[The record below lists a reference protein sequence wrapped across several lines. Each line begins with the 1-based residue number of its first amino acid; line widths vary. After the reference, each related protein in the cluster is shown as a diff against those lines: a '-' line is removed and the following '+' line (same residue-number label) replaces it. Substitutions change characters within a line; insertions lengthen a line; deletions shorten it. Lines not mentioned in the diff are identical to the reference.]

1 MTIARLLAAAAVLAV
16 SAAVVVAL
24 TGGGGGGAPTG
35 PAPPR
40 TTVTQPAPGGVTLGM
55 NLNRVFNDA
64 PFDDARAAPFLRLAR
79 QGGIRDARSDLFWE
93 ATEHEP
99 PAGGRHRYDW
109 RFGDWVASSLTRYGM
124 RWLAIIDYAP
134 SWASGV
140 PAPRKGPPRDPA
152 DYAAFAGAA
161 ARRYGPGG
169 DFWREHPDLPARPVR
184 VWEIWNEENSTHFWG
199 GPPDAA
205 LYARMYAAARA
216 AIRTTDPSA
225 TVLVGGLTNA
235 YESYV
240 TDMVG
245 AVPALRGEIEGV
257 AIHPYAS
264 TVRGMAGEVRRRRA
278 ALRAAGLGDVP
289 LYVTEYGWV
298 TSPPASGHYKPE
310 GQRLIDLPAAA
321 DVLARSD
328 CGVRAIYPY
337 TWTTPERN
345 PANEEDWYGI
355 VHPDGRPSPS
365 AQSWLAFLRRGVE
378 GAEVPVCGRG

>member
-1 MTIARLLAAAAVLAV
+1 MSRSGLLAIAAAAAAAAAIVIVLA
-16 SAAVVVAL
+16 
-24 TGGGGGGAPTG
+24 GGGGGGPPSAPT
-35 PAPPR
+35 
-40 TTVTQPAPGGVTLGM
+40 TVGTSPPAPGSVTLGM
-55 NLNRVFNDA
+55 NFNRVFNDA
-64 PFDDARAAPFLRLAR
+64 PFDDARAASLLAPAR
-79 QGGIRDARSDLFWE
+79 AGGIGAARSDLFWE
-93 ATEHEP
+93 ATEPDP
-99 PAGGRHRYDW
+99 PVAGRHSYRW
-109 RFGDWVASSLTRYGM
+109 RFGDWVASSLARNGM
-124 RWLAIIDYAP
+124 SWLAIIDYAP
-134 SWASGV
+134 SWSSGV

-169 DFWREHPDLPARPVR
+169 DFWREHPALPARPIR

-205 LYARMYAAARA
+205 HYARMYAAARA
-216 AIRTTDPSA
+216 AIHAADPGA

-240 TDMVG
+240 ADMVG
-245 AVPALRGEIEGV
+245 AVPALRREIDGV
-257 AIHPYAS
+257 AIHPYAP
-264 TVRGMAGEVRRRRA
+264 TVRGMAGEVRKRRA
-278 ALRAAGLGDVP
+278 ALRAAGLGEVP

-298 TSPPASGHYKPE
+298 TSPPNSGHYKPE

-337 TWTTPERN
+337 TWTTSERN

-365 AQSWLAFLRRGVE
+365 AQAWLAFLRRGVT
-378 GAEVPVCGRG
+378 GAEVPLCGAG